1 MADADYQANGPPP
14 SPNPGPAKE
23 ESSPV
28 NPPATVPSSS
38 ASKEKHALEHTPASI
53 PSTSGLCVDKSS
65 VVMKK
70 RSMSGRVTL
79 VAANLIH
86 RASKVVSRIAG
97 GDWYGWRR
105 RNVEELMSTHNL
117 DFDHSVITR
126 WSRAEINRMQ
136 AWSKGV
142 HLRME

>member
-1 MADADYQANGPPP
+1 MVQVLPLLPALSTRPTMRSMLRETCLASKPRMADADYQANGPPP
-14 SPNPGPAKE
+14 SPNPSPAKE

-28 NPPATVPSSS
+28 SPPATAPSSS

-53 PSTSGLCVDKSS
+53 PSTSGLHVDKSS
-65 VVMKK
+65 VVIKK
-70 RSMSGRVTL
+70 WSMSRSVTL

-105 RNVEELMSTHNL
+105 
-117 DFDHSVITR
+117 
-126 WSRAEINRMQ
+126 
-136 AWSKGV
+136 
-142 HLRME
+142 